1 MAGST
6 TIRHLVTS
14 IVSWP
19 AANSQAVTVTKELVP
34 HKYHMVT
41 EGEVDTPAKV
51 AQALHTIQR
60 NVDDATKS
68 ARSLPHLG
76 GAYIPDVQFTAAY
89 TPVVVQTRLQA
100 EVSWSVNGVRP
111 TNGYLPIANVQ
122 ASSVG
127 NHMQVVTKAA
137 HSLKPGDTVVINGVN
152 GVPCNQ
158 AWEVLA
164 APDDLDFTLAGST
177 FSGSYVSGGAVY
189 CPGWDVFEC
198 AQDVA
203 NGRLTLAS
211 TVPMTCDLH
220 LWPKPA
226 AVRS

>member
-1 MAGST
+1 MAT
-6 TIRHLVTS
+6 TIRHYVTS

-41 EGEVDTPAKV
+41 AGEVDTPEKV
-51 AQALHTIQR
+51 AEAFHTVQR

-76 GAYIPDVQFTAAY
+76 GAYIPDVQFTAAF

-100 EVSWSVNGVRP
+100 QVSWSVNGVRP
-111 TNGYLPIANVQ
+111 TNGYLPISSVQ
-122 ASSVG
+122 ALSG
-127 NHMQVVTKAA
+127 RIQVTTKKI
-137 HSLKPGDTVVINGVN
+137 HSLAAGDTVVINGVK
-152 GVPCNQ
+152 GVSCNQ
-158 AWEVLA
+158 AWQVLA
-164 APDDLDFTLAGST
+164 AQDDLNFTLAGST
-177 FSGSYVSGGAVY
+177 FAGAYVSGGAVY